1 MTTEAKPTRTP
12 RSGSKPRR
20 RHAATGARILAGGL
34 SAATALGLMGAM
46 AGGAG
51 STGGSGSPAPVQ
63 TITTPPL
70 ALLATQSSSAP
81 IEGDLGATSQT
92 TSSAETTQVPPAPQV
107 VPADAPPVTV
117 SQGS

>member
-12 RSGSKPRR
+12 TSGTRPKR

-51 STGGSGSPAPVQ
+51 STGGTGSPAPDQPDPTSAVAL
-63 TITTPPL
+63 ITTPTGPI
-70 ALLATQSSSAP
+70 P
-81 IEGDLGATSQT
+81 IEGTLVA
-92 TSSAETTQVPPAPQV
+92 TQVPPAPRV
-107 VPADAPPVTV
+107 IPAAAPPVTV